1 MLPMWVVCVC
11 TYQRGLQYCLFGV
24 KGNTRASNS
33 GTAIVRVPL
42 FFCVLLNSF
51 FLLIYLKL
59 RPTRIRDY
67 GMKKIL
73 LAIIV
78 FAFSSGIYAQ
88 THEFGV
94 VVGAKSGLSHKFKIE
109 NFAVQTDLLAGSIC
123 TVIEDWGDFY
133 TSDIFQF
140 TLNCNL
146 LYNKD
151 YTNGI
156 YFFAGA
162 GPNIGLTSS
171 PSIFTYE
178 DEVTAL
184 GKIGVNAML
193 GVGYKLPNIPL
204 SLSFHFRPGYAYIFG
219 EEEYNCLDWDLGL
232 GIHYCF

>member
-1 MLPMWVVCVC
+1 M
-11 TYQRGLQYCLFGV
+11 
-24 KGNTRASNS
+24 
-33 GTAIVRVPL
+33 RVPL

-184 GKIGVNAML
+184 GKIEKQLKEQAGATEDVTKAIEDLQKDIASIAKAVEDGSKSEADALKDINSAL
-193 GVGYKLPNIPL
+193 STANGYLKTI
-204 SLSFHFRPGYAYIFG
+204 SKK
-219 EEEYNCLDWDLGL
+219 
-232 GIHYCF
+232 